1 MIQFEPHKEVPQKIG
16 VLFSWMV
23 RAGGAGAKGA
33 GAPEHA
39 GAGAGAAQMVG
50 WKQEEEEGEGEAE
63 AEVPPARTED
73 STFEHSF
80 ISVSTLSLLQNRL
93 FSLVAFQPSVPF
105 IQNRS

>member
-1 MIQFEPHKEVPQKIG
+1 MIQFEPHKEVPQKTG
-16 VLFSWMV
+16 VLFSWIV

-39 GAGAGAAQMVG
+39 GAGARMPRRWWGG
-50 WKQEEEEGEGEAE
+50 NGEGEGEAE

-73 STFEHSF
+73 STLEHLF
-80 ISVSTLSLLQNRL
+80 ISVSSLSLLQNRL
-93 FSLVAFQPSVPF
+93 FALVAFQPSVLF